1 MAPKRKNSQ
10 RNIQSNKK
18 TKLDESRD
26 DIINT
31 STPPL
36 VPNQVPTNKIT
47 VPTTLQLSENRQL
60 SSCGTCIA
68 RSQKSYRMEIY
79 IKQFNLPT
87 ISIKVFQN
95 SQIKEVKMLLEN
107 ILRLS
112 YEKQILTFNS
122 RSLKDN
128 HCLCCYNVTEGR
140 VLELETVIDLLDDS
154 NEVEEEF
161 TERITIPRYLPS
173 VQSLVP
179 PSIINPRLL
188 QNNSRPTTDTTTATE
203 NSRVQNKPVVSVF
216 TEIMKLFSRGL

>member
-18 TKLDESRD
+18 TKLDEPRN

-36 VPNQVPTNKIT
+36 ATKKVT
-47 VPTTLQLSENRQL
+47 VPATVQLSEDRQL

-79 IKQFNLPT
+79 IKQFSLPT

-107 ILRLS
+107 ILRIS
-112 YEKQILTFNS
+112 YDKQILTFNS
-122 RSLKDN
+122 RPMKDS

-140 VLELETVIDLLDDS
+140 VLELEKVIDLLDDS
-154 NEVEEEF
+154 DEVEEEF
-161 TERITIPRYLPS
+161 TERITIPKNLPS

-188 QNNSRPTTDTTTATE
+188 QNNSRPAANITTAATE
-203 NSRVQNKPVVSVF
+203 NSRVQNKPVASVF

>member
-36 VPNQVPTNKIT
+36 VPNQVPTKKIT
-47 VPTTLQLSENRQL
+47 VPTTLQLNEN
-60 SSCGTCIA
+60 SCGTCIA

-79 IKQFNLPT
+79 IKQCNLPT